1 MRCVIYA
8 RLSVS
13 NEQSVSISRQIESCR
28 KYAEARGWDVV
39 AEFVDDGV
47 SAAQNKPGDRKG
59 WKALVASTERFDR
72 VIIWKLDRL
81 ARRVFDFHVANQSLE
96 KRGAALVAVE
106 NSIDMGSADGRF
118 VANVLASFAEY
129 EAEAISARVAAA
141 RTHLLQSGRSVGGGV
156 PFGWRNVPNPDG
168 PGMVIAKDPEC
179 IGYVEEMV
187 ARTLAGRS
195 IYSTA
200 RWLSEESA
208 PAPGSAGATW
218 GHSTVERLLRHP
230 LVAGMVPFNPGR
242 AKETREKVARQE
254 MKVSE
259 ARRRGGGVLRGKD
272 GLPVVRE
279 DLAVMPVARWRAMLA
294 ALDAPQDGKNL
305 PRALTSKSSG
315 VLSGLVLCGEH
326 EEPVRMY
333 RGVRDGRTSY
343 SCPECHQAMTNFEHV
358 VVEDFLARASGQARW
373 RVTEEVYDGPGAMLP
388 EIEVRLT
395 ELGAEIAGE
404 RDRERRLDLLDQI
417 EALQELK
424 ANAEAAPGQV
434 RSESEPVGFFEDDWA
449 AATDDAERRAI
460 IGDALLS
467 VTVRRGPLGR
477 MTDDKRRSRLE
488 YAWAPGLVQYP
499 RDPQEAA

>member
-13 NEQSVSISRQIESCR
+13 NEQSVSISRQIESCQ
-28 KYAEARGWDVV
+28 KYAEARGWEVV
-39 AEFVDDGV
+39 AEPFVDDGV
-47 SAAQNKPGDRKG
+47 SASKNKPAERAG
-59 WKALVASTERFDR
+59 WKALLASAEPYDL
-72 VIIWKLDRL
+72 VLVWKVDRL
-81 ARRVFDFHVANQSLE
+81 ARRITDFWKAYEVLDARGRSLASVADNLDMSTTIGQI
-96 KRGAALVAVE
+96 VA
-106 NSIDMGSADGRF
+106 G
-118 VANVLASFAEY
+118 VLAGFAQM

-141 RTHLLQSGRSVGGGV
+141 RTHLLLNGRSVGGGV

-168 PGMVIAKDPEC
+168 PGMVIAKDPER

-200 RWLSEESA
+200 RWLSDASV
-208 PAPGSAGATW
+208 PTPSGAGTAW
-218 GHSTVERLLRHP
+218 GHATVERLLRHP

-242 AKETREKVARQE
+242 DSK
-254 MKVSE
+254 
-259 ARRRGGGVLRGKD
+259 RRGDGVLLGEND
-272 GLPVVRE
+272 LPVVRD

-294 ALDAPQDGKNL
+294 ALDAPQEGKNL
-305 PRALTSKSSG
+305 PRALAAKSSG

-333 RGVRDGRTSY
+333 RGVRNGNTMY
-343 SCPECHQAMTNFEHV
+343 SCPECHQAMINFEHI

-373 RVTEEVYDGPGAMLP
+373 RPMEKVFDGPGAMLP

-395 ELGAEIAGE
+395 ELGRQIASAS
-404 RDRERRLDLLDQI
+404 DRERRLDLLDQI
-417 EALQELK
+417 DALQELK
-424 ANAEAAPGQV
+424 ATAEAAPGQV
-434 RSESEPVGFFEDDWA
+434 RYESEPVGFFEDDWA

-460 IGDALLS
+460 IGDALVS
-467 VTVRRGPLGR
+467 VTVRRGSRGR
-477 MTDDKRRSRLE
+477 TTDDKRRERLE

-499 RDPQEAA
+499 HDPASAA

>member
-13 NEQSVSISRQIESCR
+13 NEQSVSISRQIESCQ
-28 KYAEARGWDVV
+28 KYAEARGWEVV
-39 AEFVDDGV
+39 AEPFVDDGV

-59 WKALVASTERFDR
+59 WKALVTSAERFDR

-168 PGMVIAKDPEC
+168 PGMVIAKDPER
-179 IGYVEEMV
+179 IGYVEQMV

-208 PAPGSAGATW
+208 PTPAGAGATW
-218 GHSTVERLLRHP
+218 SHSTVERLLRHP
-230 LVAGMVPFNPGR
+230 LVAGMVPFNPGHDG
-242 AKETREKVARQE
+242 KV
-254 MKVSE
+254 
-259 ARRRGGGVLRGKD
+259 RGDGVLRGKD

-279 DLAVMPVARWRAMLA
+279 DLAVLPVARWRAMVA
-294 ALDAPQDGKNL
+294 ALDTPSTGKNL
-305 PRALTSKSSG
+305 PRALTAKSSG

-326 EEPVRMY
+326 DEPVRMY

-343 SCPECHQAMTNFEHV
+343 SCPECHQTMTGFEHV

-395 ELGAEIAGE
+395 ELGAQIAGE

-417 EALQELK
+417 DALQELK
-424 ANAEAAPGQV
+424 ADAEAAPGQV
-434 RSESEPVGFFEDDWA
+434 RYESEPVGFFEDDWA

-477 MTDDKRRSRLE
+477 MTDDKRRERLE

-499 RDPQEAA
+499 HDPQEAA